1 MDAKVMG
8 GKYKRVDIIVGAVC
22 TDHVN
27 LRFGTTGNA
36 DGIIEHSGS
45 FCCICS
51 GTKRDR
57 LWHVPKENL
66 ACSLAS

>member
-8 GKYKRVDIIVGAVC
+8 CKYKRVDIIVGAVC
-22 TDHVN
+22 ADDVH

-36 DGIIEHSGS
+36 DGIIEHRGL

-51 GTKRDR
+51 GKSGAG
-57 LWHVPKENL
+57 V
-66 ACSLAS
+66 ACTQRKP